1 MCTQGD
7 PNIHN
12 NNNNNN
18 NNNKKNEKAA
28 SAQKIFGQVV
38 DRFP

>member
-1 MCTQGD
+1 MQVD

-38 DRFP
+38 DSFP